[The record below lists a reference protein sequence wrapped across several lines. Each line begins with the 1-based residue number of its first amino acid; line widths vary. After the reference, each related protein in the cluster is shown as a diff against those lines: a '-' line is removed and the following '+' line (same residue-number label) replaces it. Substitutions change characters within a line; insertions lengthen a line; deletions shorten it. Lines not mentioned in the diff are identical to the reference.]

1 MRLTGLSRFVKKKKK
16 EKKTTEDREH
26 DEEFGMP
33 KAFASQLIQLKSLGW
48 PNGFS
53 MLQRNMFLRLRANLQ
68 RLCETWELGQLICPP
83 FLILRILICIK
94 NSRSNGTLVYHRD
107 YLLFVYLPTSW
118 IILVPCVFSRLPWI
132 PMGLLMSMPGLV
144 RLRFDLSNL
153 VDGWRLQVERAG
165 LVVVSAFGHIFSSTT
180 TSQEAHGLHKTWNAT
195 QLLNII
201 IAVITAVISGE
212 SWQSACMAMDGHAYL
227 PKYTPLLGQTSFFI
241 PSRLLHWDGRLRI
254 SIENDDPFPVRLE
267 FILFSCTEPW
277 SQRRSSVASFK
288 KPNTSRCY
296 PVPFFRR
303 FTDFCVIFSTFFVM
317 WHREMIPFLNFSPH
331 LEGPLVS
338 ITCLHHL
345 TPPIEGHTGSH
356 ILRSI
361 FISKKDFPLG
371 RTPWYHLISIR
382 PFTMPH
388 YVSHLFS
395 TLISVDKSHI
405 VSWRSYPLSMHG
417 QELRGDTHLLVM
429 LWYQSG
435 SMDST
440 QGYSLASW
448 LDFQCL
454 CWTSWWLSL
463 PTPWSSPACQS
474 LAWHCEIMG
483 FSVQAA
489 TSIVDVGKCK
499 GHWVGQGDVGLH
511 CVCSELRVAWF
522 HDKFWC
528 WVSFSMVT
536 SN

>member
-1 MRLTGLSRFVKKKKK
+1 MIHFQSAWNSSCSLVPNLGRREDLQLLRSKNQTLPDVTRYHFSGVSQIFVSYS
-16 EKKTTEDREH
+16 
-26 DEEFGMP
+26 
-33 KAFASQLIQLKSLGW
+33 A
-48 PNGFS
+48 
-53 MLQRNMFLRLRANLQ
+53 
-68 RLCETWELGQLICPP
+68 P
-83 FLILRILICIK
+83 FLSCDI
-94 NSRSNGTLVYHRD
+94 
-107 YLLFVYLPTSW
+107 
-118 IILVPCVFSRLPWI
+118 
-132 PMGLLMSMPGLV
+132 V
-144 RLRFDLSNL
+144 RWFHF
-153 VDGWRLQVERAG
+153 W
-165 LVVVSAFGHIFSSTT
+165 T
-180 TSQEAHGLHKTWNAT
+180 
-195 QLLNII
+195 
-201 IAVITAVISGE
+201 
-212 SWQSACMAMDGHAYL
+212 
-227 PKYTPLLGQTSFFI
+227 
-241 PSRLLHWDGRLRI
+241 
-254 SIENDDPFPVRLE
+254 FP
-267 FILFSCTEPW
+267 P
-277 SQRRSSVASFK
+277 
-288 KPNTSRCY
+288 
-296 PVPFFRR
+296 
-303 FTDFCVIFSTFFVM
+303 
-317 WHREMIPFLNFSPH
+317 

-338 ITCLHHL
+338 ITCLHHS
-345 TPPIEGHTGSH
+345 TPPIEGHTWSH

-361 FISKKDFPLG
+361 FIPKKDFPLG

-382 PFTMPH
+382 PFSMPH

-528 WVSFSMVT
+528 WVSFSMVIL
-536 SN
+536 N

>member
-277 SQRRSSVASFK
+277 SQRRSSVKHFQMLPGTIFQAFHRFLCHIQHLFCHVTSWDDSIFELFPPFGRTIGIHYLPSPFNTPNWRSHRVTHFEIHFHLKKGLSFGQDSMISPHFNQTFYHAALCFTPFFHIDFSGQKSHCFMKVLSSEHARSGAKGWYTPAGDAVIPKRVDGFDPRLLFSFLIGLPMLVLNIVVVKPPYTVVISCMSVTCLALWNHGIFSASCHEH
-288 KPNTSRCY
+288 SRC
-296 PVPFFRR
+296 
-303 FTDFCVIFSTFFVM
+303 
-317 WHREMIPFLNFSPH
+317 W
-331 LEGPLVS
+331 
-338 ITCLHHL
+338 
-345 TPPIEGHTGSH
+345 
-356 ILRSI
+356 
-361 FISKKDFPLG
+361 
-371 RTPWYHLISIR
+371 
-382 PFTMPH
+382 
-388 YVSHLFS
+388 
-395 TLISVDKSHI
+395 
-405 VSWRSYPLSMHG
+405 
-417 QELRGDTHLLVM
+417 
-429 LWYQSG
+429 
-435 SMDST
+435 
-440 QGYSLASW
+440 
-448 LDFQCL
+448 
-454 CWTSWWLSL
+454 
-463 PTPWSSPACQS
+463 
-474 LAWHCEIMG
+474 
-483 FSVQAA
+483 
-489 TSIVDVGKCK
+489 
-499 GHWVGQGDVGLH
+499 
-511 CVCSELRVAWF
+511 
-522 HDKFWC
+522 
-528 WVSFSMVT
+528 
-536 SN
+536 

>member
-1 MRLTGLSRFVKKKKK
+1 MLPGTIFQAFHRFLCHIQHLFCHVTSWDDSIFELFPPFGRTIGIHYLPSPFNTPNWRSHRVTHFEIHFHLKKGLS
-16 EKKTTEDREH
+16 
-26 DEEFGMP
+26 FG
-33 KAFASQLIQLKSLGW
+33 QD
-48 PNGFS
+48 S
-53 MLQRNMFLRLRANLQ
+53 M
-68 RLCETWELGQLICPP
+68 I
-83 FLILRILICIK
+83 
-94 NSRSNGTLVYHRD
+94 
-107 YLLFVYLPTSW
+107 
-118 IILVPCVFSRLPWI
+118 
-132 PMGLLMSMPGLV
+132 
-144 RLRFDLSNL
+144 
-153 VDGWRLQVERAG
+153 
-165 LVVVSAFGHIFSSTT
+165 
-180 TSQEAHGLHKTWNAT
+180 
-195 QLLNII
+195 
-201 IAVITAVISGE
+201 
-212 SWQSACMAMDGHAYL
+212 
-227 PKYTPLLGQTSFFI
+227 
-241 PSRLLHWDGRLRI
+241 
-254 SIENDDPFPVRLE
+254 
-267 FILFSCTEPW
+267 
-277 SQRRSSVASFK
+277 
-288 KPNTSRCY
+288 
-296 PVPFFRR
+296 
-303 FTDFCVIFSTFFVM
+303 
-317 WHREMIPFLNFSPH
+317 SPH
-331 LEGPLVS
+331 FNQ
-338 ITCLHHL
+338 T
-345 TPPIEGHTGSH
+345 
-356 ILRSI
+356 
-361 FISKKDFPLG
+361 F
-371 RTPWYHLISIR
+371 YHAALCFK
-382 PFTMPH
+382 P
-388 YVSHLFS
+388 FS